1 MNLVNI
7 YKRKTN
13 EKYSYGTVIANLWD
27 NLNMIFDFF
36 IPEMC
41 ILTFDK

>member
-7 YKRKTN
+7 YKRKIN
-13 EKYSYGTVIANLWD
+13 EKYSYGIVIVNLWD

-36 IPEMC
+36 IFEMC
-41 ILTFDK
+41 IFIFDK